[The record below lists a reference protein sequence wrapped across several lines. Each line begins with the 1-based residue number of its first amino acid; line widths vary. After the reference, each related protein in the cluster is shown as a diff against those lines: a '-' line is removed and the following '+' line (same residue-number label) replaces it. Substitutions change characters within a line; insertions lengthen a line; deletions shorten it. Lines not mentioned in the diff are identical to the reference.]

1 MKLLGWG
8 LAVLLAVWLAAFVG
22 IKIYDLDCIANPSG
36 CFAEAGIWL
45 RKLVL
50 LEWVSKWQTLIAGAL
65 AVTGGLAT
73 IWSAKITLS
82 AQQEFAKAREHA
94 QLIADISYV
103 AELFRRLSLIGPGKQ
118 LEDEL
123 SRWDNVPDRVLT
135 FTSFSPKLSI
145 DILSALNIARKTA
158 SNGGP
163 TALGIVVI
171 TTVSLILSS
180 ILQNIL
186 TTINNNQYVR
196 DPLLIKSDSDLVA
209 SMQTRLLLLQ
219 IEQPNATIQ
228 SLISLSSPIS
238 DYVDFTGTI
247 LDPRFKPPSP

>member
-1 MKLLGWG
+1 MKFIAW
-8 LAVLLAVWLAAFVG
+8 AVGALFAVWLVAFTW
-22 IKIYDLDCIANPSG
+22 IKWSDLG
-36 CFAEAGIWL
+36 CSQDWTICAHETGIWF

-50 LEWVSKWQTLIAGAL
+50 LEWASKWQTLIAGAL

-82 AQQEFAKAREHA
+82 SQQESAKAREHA

-135 FTSFSPKLSI
+135 FTSLSPKLSI
-145 DILSALNIARKTA
+145 DILGALNIARKTA

-171 TTVSLILSS
+171 NTVSVLVSS

-186 TTINNNQYVR
+186 RTLNNNQYVR
-196 DPLLIKSDSDLVA
+196 DPLKIKADSDLVV
-209 SMQTRLLLLQ
+209 SMQMRLLLLQ

-247 LDPRFKPPSP
+247 LDPRFTPPSP